1 MGSEIFLWEIL
12 AIALGALL
20 MWSGWRRLGAKKW
33 LKQALGALVF
43 PIGFG
48 CLTIGGALLY
58 MPFAPPTP

>member
-1 MGSEIFLWEIL
+1 
-12 AIALGALL
+12 
-20 MWSGWRRLGAKKW
+20 MWIGWRGLGAKKW
-33 LKQALGALVF
+33 PKQALGALVF